1 VKLII
6 YLFSGFK
13 KNFLK
18 NRVVAAA
25 AVVVVVVLINKSAI
39 YKNLILQRKKKLITS
54 KIIRVLRRIL
64 LFSLSYSV

>member
-13 KNFLK
+13 RNFLK

-25 AVVVVVVLINKSAI
+25 AVVVVLINKSAI